1 MIALFCSI
9 NSLESSFFWE
19 VEMARPL
26 RRTGIEG
33 AVLRKLRRREKW
45 SQAELADKLAVHRV
59 TLARWESN
67 LMDPPPEVAD
77 QIARLFG
84 IERASLFANEEPPP
98 EENAITDPWLKKTS
112 LFKLQ
117 KYTRPALKALD
128 LTAQQ
133 LALRVKIPSVRL
145 QELLNGEKPT
155 TLEIQMLRDGLGPD
169 YNPSSILKKR
179 ILLQEI
185 DPENTADKLDV
196 LLKRVNTL
204 ETRLDQV
211 TEKVELILKLL
222 QER

>member
-1 MIALFCSI
+1 
-9 NSLESSFFWE
+9 
-19 VEMARPL
+19 MARPL

-67 LMDPPPEVAD
+67 LMDPPPEAAD

-84 IERASLFANEEPPP
+84 VERASLFANEEPPP

-117 KYTRPALKALD
+117 KYTRPALKALE

-133 LALRVKIPSVRL
+133 LALRVKIPSARL

-155 TLEIQMLRDGLGPD
+155 TQEIQMLRDGLGPD

-211 TEKVELILKLL
+211 AEKMELILKLL
-222 QER
+222 QEK